1 MEIEIEGLRNLRVD
15 FAKASARAGDGVMK
29 GLQSVGLEIVAEAKL
44 NLERNG
50 TNNRRTLSGSGKV
63 QKDKNGVDA
72 GFFAKDSKAGYA
84 AAVEYGRG
92 PSKKR
97 SPDGITLAT
106 SLKDWVRRKL
116 GGGARDIKGR
126 KNALVSAAVH
136 AEMSTE
142 DFIESVAYLIA
153 MKIHRKGTKAQPFFN
168 PAVKKFEEKVS
179 DIVSE
184 YVDKSLK

>member
-15 FAKASARAGDGVMK
+15 FARASAKAGDGVMK

-44 NLERNG
+44 NLQRNG
-50 TNNRRTLSGSGKV
+50 TNNRRTLSNSGKV
-63 QKDKNGVDA
+63 QKDKDGVDA
-72 GFFAKDSKAGYA
+72 GSFSKDSEAGYA
-84 AAVEYGRG
+84 AAAEYGPG

-116 GGGARDIKGR
+116 GGGFKGS
-126 KNALVSAAVH
+126 KNAMKSAAIH
-136 AEMSTE
+136 AGMSTE

-153 MKIHRKGTKAQPFFN
+153 RKIHRKGTKAQPFFN
-168 PAVKKFEEKVS
+168 PAVKKFEERVS
-179 DIVSE
+179 NIVSE

>member
-15 FAKASARAGDGVMK
+15 FARASAKAGDGVMK

-44 NLERNG
+44 NLQRNG
-50 TNNRRTLSGSGKV
+50 TNNRRTLSNSGKV
-63 QKDKNGVDA
+63 QKDKDGVDA
-72 GFFAKDSKAGYA
+72 GFFSKDSEAGYA

-116 GGGARDIKGR
+116 GGGFKGS
-126 KNALVSAAVH
+126 KNAMKSAAIH
-136 AEMSTE
+136 AGMSTE

-153 MKIHRKGTKAQPFFN
+153 RKIHRKGTKAQPFFN
-168 PAVKKFEEKVS
+168 PAVKMFEEKVS
-179 DIVSE
+179 DNVSK
-184 YVDKSLK
+184 YVDNSLK

>member
-1 MEIEIEGLRNLRVD
+1 MEIEIEGLKNLRAD
-15 FAKASARAGDGVMK
+15 FARASAKAGDGVMK

-72 GFFAKDSKAGYA
+72 GFFAKDSEAGYA

-116 GGGARDIKGR
+116 GGGARDIGGR
-126 KNALVSAAVH
+126 KNALKSAAVF
-136 AEMSTE
+136 AGMSTE
-142 DFIESVAYLIA
+142 KYIESVAYLIA
-153 MKIHRKGTKAQPFFN
+153 RKIHKHGTEAQPFFT
-168 PAVKKFEEKVS
+168 PAVKKFEDKVS
-179 DIVSE
+179 DIVSD

>member
-1 MEIEIEGLRNLRVD
+1 MEIEIEGLRNLRAD
-15 FAKASARAGDGVMK
+15 FARTSAKAGDGVME

-72 GFFAKDSKAGYA
+72 GFFSKDSEAGYA

-92 PSKKR
+92 PTLKGN
-97 SPDGITLAT
+97 DGGPTLAT

-142 DFIESVAYLIA
+142 DFIESVAHLIA
-153 MKIHRKGTKAQPFFN
+153 RKIHSKGTKAQPFFN
-168 PAVKKFEEKVS
+168 PAVKKFEDKVS
-179 DIVSE
+179 DILSK
-184 YVDKSLK
+184 YVDNSLK

>member
-1 MEIEIEGLRNLRVD
+1 MD

-50 TNNRRTLSGSGKV
+50 TNNGRTLSGSGKV
-63 QKDKNGVDA
+63 QKDKDGVDA
-72 GFFAKDSKAGYA
+72 GFFAKDSEAGYA

-116 GGGARDIKGR
+116 GFKHSKDAK
-126 KNALVSAAVH
+126 KSAKSAGMNM
-136 AEMSTE
+136 EE
-142 DFIESVAYLIA
+142 YIESVAYLIA
-153 MKIHRKGTKAQPFFN
+153 MKIHRKGTKAQPFFT
-168 PAVKKFEEKVS
+168 PAVKKFEDKVS
-179 DIVSE
+179 DIVSDNI
-184 YVDKSLK
+184 DKSLK

>member
-1 MEIEIEGLRNLRVD
+1 MEIQIEGLRNLRAD
-15 FAKASARAGDGVMK
+15 FARTSAKAGDGVMK

-72 GFFAKDSKAGYA
+72 GFFSKDSKTGYA

-92 PSKKR
+92 PTLKGN
-97 SPDGITLAT
+97 DGGPTLST
-106 SLKDWVRRKL
+106 SLKDWIRRKL
-116 GGGARDIKGR
+116 GGGFKGS
-126 KNALVSAAVH
+126 KNAMKSAAIH

-142 DFIESVAYLIA
+142 DFIQSVAYLIA
-153 MKIHRKGTKAQPFFN
+153 KKIHSKGTKAQPFFN

-179 DIVSE
+179 DIVSK
-184 YVDKSLK
+184 YVDNSLK

>member
-1 MEIEIEGLRNLRVD
+1 MEIEIEGLKELRAD
-15 FAKASARAGDGVMK
+15 FARASAKVGDGMMK

-44 NLERNG
+44 NLQRNG
-50 TNNRRTLSGSGKV
+50 TNDRRTLSGSGKV
-63 QKDKNGVDA
+63 QKDKDGVDA
-72 GFFAKDSKAGYA
+72 GFFAKDSEAGYA

-116 GGGARDIKGR
+116 GGGFKGS
-126 KNALVSAAVH
+126 KNAMKSAAVF
-136 AEMSTE
+136 AGMSTE
-142 DFIESVAYLIA
+142 KYIESVAFLIA
-153 MKIHRKGTKAQPFFN
+153 RKIHRKGTKAQPFFN

-179 DIVSE
+179 DIVSK
-184 YVDKSLK
+184 YVDNSLK

>member
-15 FAKASARAGDGVMK
+15 FARASARAGDGVMK
-29 GLQSVGLEIVAEAKL
+29 GLQSVGLEIVAEAKR

-72 GFFAKDSKAGYA
+72 GFFAKDSEAGYA

-92 PSKKR
+92 PTLKDN
-97 SPDGITLAT
+97 DGGPTLAT

-116 GGGARDIKGR
+116 GGGFKGS
-126 KNALVSAAVH
+126 KNAMKSAAVF
-136 AEMSTE
+136 AGMSTE
-142 DFIESVAYLIA
+142 KYIESVAYLIA
-153 MKIHRKGTKAQPFFN
+153 RKIHREGTKAQPFFA
-168 PAVKKFEEKVS
+168 PAVKKVEDKIS
-179 DIVSE
+179 DIIGKFINE
-184 YVDKSLK
+184 AIG